1 MGVIEMAVG
10 LRNAKKDTVES
21 PVASI
26 FFQSMRRP
34 SPFVL
39 LVILKWPVQRFAA
52 LGATVTLSYV
62 CCVSDT
68 EVEVHLPPPSPFVA
82 AAADYLLISPS
93 ASWACLSSA

>member
-1 MGVIEMAVG
+1 MAVG
-10 LRNAKKDTVES
+10 LRNAKKDAVES
-21 PVASI
+21 PVASA

-34 SPFVL
+34 SSFVL

-68 EVEVHLPPPSPFVA
+68 EVEVHLPPPSPSTP
-82 AAADYLLISPS
+82 ADAGYLSVTVFPS
-93 ASWACLSSA
+93 WI